1 VLSVLYGSYDPH
13 YDLKPEEK
21 DKHEEDVLTF
31 LRTFSDVELQ
41 DMVTVQASWAETWWW
56 CGVASNPIR
65 RLSCACFYPRH
76 LRVSTILSI
85 ASYSFDINVMSFY
98 HSYIG
103 RSFHNLARRHG
114 PYENQA
120 HFNDRY

>member
-1 VLSVLYGSYDPH
+1 MLSSRIWLPF
-13 YDLKPEEK
+13 
-21 DKHEEDVLTF
+21 KHPGPKHGGGVGL
-31 LRTFSDVELQ
+31 LQ
-41 DMVTVQASWAETWWW
+41 IKLGDYHVRA
-56 CGVASNPIR
+56 
-65 RLSCACFYPRH
+65 LYPRH
-76 LRVSTILSI
+76 LRVSIILSI